1 MARVSPDAARLGAG
15 VSAVALVTLVYVKW
29 LHVSNAA
36 TVSTTFLLI
45 VLVVAT
51 TSRLRVAVATSVIA
65 VLFFNFAFLP
75 PVGTFTIVDPQN
87 WVALFAFLAV
97 SLVASNL
104 SAVARA
110 RTREAVT
117 RRDELARLLDVSRDI
132 LLITDTDVAHSSLA
146 ACIGRRFDL

>member
-1 MARVSPDAARLGAG
+1 MTRVSPDAARLGAG
-15 VSAVALVTLVYVKW
+15 VGAVAVVSLVYVKW

-75 PVGTFTIVDPQN
+75 PVGTFTIADPQN
-87 WVALFAFLAV
+87 WIALFAFLAV
-97 SLVASNL
+97 GLVASNL
-104 SAVARA
+104 SSAVRVRA
-110 RTREAVT
+110 QEALD
-117 RRDELARLLDVSRDI
+117 RRDEM
-132 LLITDTDVAHSSLA
+132 
-146 ACIGRRFDL
+146 

>member
-1 MARVSPDAARLGAG
+1 MARVSPDAARLGGG
-15 VSAVALVTLVYVKW
+15 VGAVALVTLVYVKW

-65 VLFFNFAFLP
+65 VLFFKFAFLP

-87 WVALFAFLAV
+87 WIALFAFLAV

-104 SAVARA
+104 SAVARDRA
-110 RTREAVT
+110 REALT
-117 RRDELARLLDVSRDI
+117 RRDEVARL
-132 LLITDTDVAHSSLA
+132 
-146 ACIGRRFDL
+146 FD

>member
-15 VSAVALVTLVYVKW
+15 VGAVALVTPVYVTW

-65 VLFFNFAFLP
+65 VLSFNFFFLP
-75 PVGTFTIVDPQN
+75 PVGTFTIADPQN
-87 WVALFAFLAV
+87 WIALFAFLTV
-97 SLVASNL
+97 SLVASRL
-104 SAVARA
+104 SAGVRS
-110 RTREAVT
+110 RTLEALA
-117 RRDELARLLDVSRDI
+117 RRDEL
-132 LLITDTDVAHSSLA
+132 
-146 ACIGRRFDL
+146 

>member
-1 MARVSPDAARLGAG
+1 MTRVSPDAARLGAG
-15 VSAVALVTLVYVKW
+15 VGAVALVTLVYVKW

-51 TSRLRVAVATSVIA
+51 TSRLWVAVATSVIA
-65 VLFFNFAFLP
+65 VLFFNFFFLP
-75 PVGTFTIVDPQN
+75 PVGTFTIADPQN

-110 RTREAVT
+110 RTRGSRGTSGRAGAAV
-117 RRDELARLLDVSRDI
+117 RLEP
-132 LLITDTDVAHSSLA
+132 
-146 ACIGRRFDL
+146 